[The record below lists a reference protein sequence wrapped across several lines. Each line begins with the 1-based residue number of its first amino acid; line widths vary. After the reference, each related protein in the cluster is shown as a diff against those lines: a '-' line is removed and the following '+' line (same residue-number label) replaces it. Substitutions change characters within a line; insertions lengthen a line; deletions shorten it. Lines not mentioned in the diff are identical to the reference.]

1 MGELRKCSGKPFCT
15 IDEDNLRD
23 FTKDEFAKYKDLY
36 WRSFSIINKVIGVG
50 DKMVK
55 AAYLDE
61 LHEVIEETDVFS
73 YLNDD
78 EMTRLN
84 LLSSV
89 IKQKWV

>member
-1 MGELRKCSGKPFCT
+1 
-15 IDEDNLRD
+15 
-23 FTKDEFAKYKDLY
+23 
-36 WRSFSIINKVIGVG
+36 VG

>member
-1 MGELRKCSGKPFCT
+1 MPMRA
-15 IDEDNLRD
+15 N
-23 FTKDEFAKYKDLY
+23 
-36 WRSFSIINKVIGVG
+36 INKVIGVG